1 MCFKYN
7 VGTTYLWKYGSAVG
21 SGFIHSFWVLH
32 FLNTL
37 AINKVVGTI
46 ILVGFSSKR
55 ATKDWIS
62 MKPQDLSLGGNAI
75 SETLFNVSQFSELD
89 TISLSSLKRE
99 RFLDMPFLIIPLR
112 KKEKNFTIGV
122 LMISN
127 FSCNFG
133 NFFSRR
139 KSQVTD

>member
-1 MCFKYN
+1 
-7 VGTTYLWKYGSAVG
+7 
-21 SGFIHSFWVLH
+21 
-32 FLNTL
+32 
-37 AINKVVGTI
+37 
-46 ILVGFSSKR
+46 
-55 ATKDWIS
+55 

-75 SETLFNVSQFSELD
+75 SETLFNVSQLSELD

-112 KKEKNFTIGV
+112 KKEKSFTIGV